1 MEVIMKNYSND
12 KRGRAKKRVYELKG
26 FYIHFIVYVLV
37 NIFIVINIYINSTSN
52 FWQWNHF
59 FTPLF
64 WGIGV
69 FFHASK
75 VFDFN
80 PLFNKDWEKRQ
91 IEKYM
96 EQDKKETDKF
106 TKR

>member
-12 KRGRAKKRVYELKG
+12 KRGRAKKRVDELKG

-37 NIFIVINIYINSTSN
+37 NIFIVINIYINSDN
-52 FWQWNHF
+52 DFWQWNHF

-75 VFDFN
+75 VFNFN
-80 PLFNKDWEKRQ
+80 PLLSKDWEKRQ